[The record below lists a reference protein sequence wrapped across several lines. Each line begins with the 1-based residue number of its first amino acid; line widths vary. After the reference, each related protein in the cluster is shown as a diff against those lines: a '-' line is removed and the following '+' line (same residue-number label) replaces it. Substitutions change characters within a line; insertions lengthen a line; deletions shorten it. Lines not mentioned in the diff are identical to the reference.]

1 LNTAYYELTTFCPA
15 NCPHC
20 HVPSRLRHDFPVQ
33 RDFCDFAI
41 DLMILKEKLG
51 VENIVLSGGEPTCHP
66 QFLEIVKYASRMF
79 KTAVISNGFNPK
91 LLKEASSTAKIW
103 ISLDYYGPKQDKWR
117 KAKGLWKNYTA
128 IAEIANIRTTLLKDN
143 LDDTTK
149 LIQQAIQHE
158 KEITIVPAKTENP
171 NLTPS
176 PEQLQKLLIY
186 IFENSYADK
195 AVIDSPPVNFYLKT
209 RTQQTLKEDALCTA
223 AQQVI
228 RVDPEGNIHP
238 CPFLNMKIC
247 SILDGNIPEK
257 LAQTRKTITN
267 TFTGKC
273 QKCQNNRYCGGCKIG
288 LNAECFMF
296 QPQIF

>member
-1 LNTAYYELTTFCPA
+1 MKTVYFELTTFCPA
-15 NCPHC
+15 NCQHC
-20 HVPSRLRHDFPVQ
+20 HVPVRLRHDFPVQ

-41 DLMILKEKLG
+41 DLMVLKEKLG

-91 LLKEASSTAKIW
+91 LLKEASSVAKIW
-103 ISLDYYGPKQDKWR
+103 VSLDYYGPKQDKWR
-117 KAKGLWKNYTA
+117 KVKGLWKNYMA
-128 IAEIANIRTTLLKDN
+128 IAEVANIRTTLLKDN
-143 LDDTTK
+143 LDDATK

-195 AVIDSPPVNFYLKT
+195 AVIDSSPVNFYLKT
-209 RTQQTLKEDALCTA
+209 RTQQALKEDALCTA

-238 CPFLNMKIC
+238 CPFLSLKIC
-247 SILDGNIPEK
+247 NILDGNIPEK
-257 LAQTRKTITN
+257 LAQTRQEITN
-267 TFTGKC
+267 TYTGKC
-273 QKCQNNRYCGGCKIG
+273 QTCKHKRYCGGCKASF
-288 LNAECFMF
+288 NTECFLF
-296 QPQIF
+296 QP